1 MCDTF
6 DAHNGN
12 GVIVNK
18 KSYKE
23 ILETLKTDILSG
35 KYSSCHAFPSVGT
48 LVRKFGVA
56 RGTVHHAFDELAHQ
70 GLISRKQGRGTFV
83 TNNATSRKIG
93 LIVPGVACTDFF
105 QPIVSEINQLARQED
120 YTLLFAEV
128 FSMDREERIHQVREL
143 AAEFIKKRVAGVIYE
158 PLAEPGGKEANEH
171 ILRVFNRARIPV
183 VLIDCDIVPFPQRS
197 EYDVVGVNDV
207 EAGAKIAEH
216 LLSVGAKKIHFL
228 ICKLCPTTYN
238 NRLYG
243 AEAALIKAGRFKK
256 GAVLYAEAND
266 LAALKRHIRKN
277 GKPDAFVCSNDAIAA
292 EFKQTLE
299 KAGLSVPK
307 DILLTGFADMPVASL
322 MTPPLTTI
330 RQERDQLGGAAFRR
344 LLARIANP
352 TLPANE
358 IFFPAPLVVRESTR
372 KTFKHRPQRSKR
384 KE

>member
-1 MCDTF
+1 MCDTVNVE
-6 DAHNGN
+6 NGN
-12 GVIVNK
+12 GVALDN
-18 KSYKE
+18 KSYKGIVE
-23 ILETLKTDILSG
+23 ALKKDILSG

-105 QPIVSEINQLARQED
+105 QPIVSEINQLARKED

-158 PLAEPGGKEANEH
+158 PLAEPGGKDANEH
-171 ILRVFNRARIPV
+171 ILRVFKRARIPV

-207 EAGAKIAEH
+207 EAGAKIAAH
-216 LLSVGAKKIHFL
+216 LIEVGAKKIHFL
-228 ICKLCPTTYN
+228 ISKLCPTTFL

-243 AEAALIKAGRFKK
+243 AEAELIRAGRFKK
-256 GAVLYAEAND
+256 GSVLSAEAND
-266 LAALKRHIRKN
+266 LAALKRHIRKH

-292 EFKQTLE
+292 EFRQTLE

-307 DILLTGFADMPVASL
+307 DVLLTGFADMPVASL

-330 RQERDQLGGAAFRR
+330 RQERDQLGGRAFKR
-344 LLARIANP
+344 LLERIANP
-352 TLPANE
+352 LLPANE
-358 IFFPAPLVVRESTR
+358 IFFPAPLVVRESTTRR
-372 KTFKHRPQRSKR
+372 KVKK
-384 KE
+384 

>member
-1 MCDTF
+1 MGEVYQMNATKYGTLF
-6 DAHNGN
+6 D
-12 GVIVNK
+12 
-18 KSYKE
+18 
-23 ILETLKTDILSG
+23 TLKNEILSG
-35 KYSSCHAFPSVGT
+35 KYRSNLPFPSVRALINRFKLSDRT
-48 LVRKFGVA
+48 VR
-56 RGTVHHAFDELAHQ
+56 HALDELFTQ

-83 TNNATSRKIG
+83 TGTAMSRKIG

-128 FSMDREERIHQVREL
+128 FSTDREERIHQVREL
-143 AAEFIKKRVAGVIYE
+143 AAEFIKKHVAGVIYE
-158 PLAEPGGKEANEH
+158 PLAEPGGAEANEH

-228 ICKLCPTTYN
+228 ICKLCPTTYS

-256 GAVLYAEAND
+256 CSVLYAEAND

-307 DILLTGFADMPVASL
+307 DVLLTGFADLPIAAL
-322 MTPPLTTI
+322 MSPPLTTI
-330 RQERDQLGGAAFRR
+330 RQERDQLGERAFKR
-344 LLARIANP
+344 LLERVANP
-352 TLPANE
+352 ALPANE
-358 IFFPAPLVVRESTR
+358 IFFPAPLVVRESTM
-372 KTFKHRPQRSKR
+372 KR
-384 KE
+384 KVKR

>member
-1 MCDTF
+1 MKRESARSVQILKTLKD
-6 DAHNGN
+6 
-12 GVIVNK
+12 
-18 KSYKE
+18 E
-23 ILETLKTDILSG
+23 ILTGRYAK
-35 KYSSCHAFPSVGT
+35 ARVFPSEVA
-48 LVRKFGVA
+48 LSRRFGVS
-56 RGTVHHAFDELAHQ
+56 RSMMTIVVGELEKQ
-70 GLISRKQGRGTFV
+70 GLVSRKQGHGTFV

-143 AAEFIKKRVAGVIYE
+143 AADFIKKRVAGVIYE
-158 PLAEPGGKEANEH
+158 PLAEPGGKDANEH
-171 ILRVFNRARIPV
+171 ILRAFKRANIPV

-197 EYDVVGVNDV
+197 DYDVVGVNDV

-216 LLSVGAKKIHFL
+216 LLSVGARKIHFL

-243 AEAALIKAGRFKK
+243 AEAALIKAGKFKK
-256 GAVLYAEAND
+256 GSILYAEAND
-266 LAALKRHIRKN
+266 LAALKRHIRKH

-307 DILLTGFADMPVASL
+307 DVLLTGFADMAVSSL
-322 MTPPLTTI
+322 MSPPLTTI
-330 RQERDQLGGAAFRR
+330 RQARDQLGGAAFRR
-344 LLARIANP
+344 WLERIANP

-358 IFFPAPLVVRESTR
+358 ILFPAPLVVRESTM
-372 KTFKHRPQRSKR
+372 KTGRRR
-384 KE
+384 VG

>member
-1 MCDTF
+1 MCDKF
-6 DAHNGN
+6 DAQNGD
-12 GVIVNK
+12 GVILNK

-48 LVRKFGVA
+48 LVRRFGVA

-105 QPIVSEINQLARQED
+105 QPIVSEINQLARKED

-128 FSMDREERIHQVREL
+128 FSMDREERVHQVREL

-158 PLAEPGGKEANEH
+158 PLAEPGGKDANEH
-171 ILRVFNRARIPV
+171 ILRVFNRANIPV
-183 VLIDCDIVPFPQRS
+183 VLIDCDIVPFPRRS

-243 AEAALIKAGRFKK
+243 AEAALVKAGRFKK
-256 GAVLYAEAND
+256 ASVLSAEAND
-266 LAALKRHIRKN
+266 LAALKRHIRKY

-292 EFKQTLE
+292 EFRQTLE
-299 KAGLSVPK
+299 KAGLSVPR
-307 DILLTGFADMPVASL
+307 DVLLTGFADLPIAAL
-322 MTPPLTTI
+322 MSPPLTTI
-330 RQERDQLGGAAFRR
+330 RQERDQLGGRAFKR
-344 LLARIANP
+344 LLERIANP
-352 TLPANE
+352 MLPANE
-358 IFFPAPLVVRESTR
+358 IFFPAPLVVRESTAR
-372 KTFKHRPQRSKR
+372 KKR
-384 KE
+384 AR

>member
-1 MCDTF
+1 MNEAKYSTL
-6 DAHNGN
+6 
-12 GVIVNK
+12 
-18 KSYKE
+18 YKA
-23 ILETLKTDILSG
+23 LKNDILSG
-35 KYSSCHAFPSVGT
+35 KYASEKLLPSENALT
-48 LVRKFGVA
+48 RRFGVC
-56 RGTVHHAFDELAHQ
+56 RSTVQQAFRELEKI
-70 GLISRKQGRGTFV
+70 GLISRSRGRGTFV
-83 TNNATSRKIG
+83 SNNATSRKIG

-105 QPIVSEINQLARQED
+105 QPIVSEINQLARKED

-158 PLAEPGGKEANEH
+158 PLAEPGGAEANEH
-171 ILRVFNRARIPV
+171 ILRVFKRANIPV

-216 LLSVGAKKIHFL
+216 LLSVGARKMHFL

-243 AEAALIKAGRFKK
+243 AEAALSKAGKFKK
-256 GAVLYAEAND
+256 GSVLYAEAND

-307 DILLTGFADMPVASL
+307 DVLLTGFADLPVASL

-330 RQERDQLGGAAFRR
+330 RQERDQLGGRSFK
-344 LLARIANP
+344 LLLERMANP

-358 IFFPAPLVVRESTR
+358 IFFPAPLVARESTKKISR
-372 KTFKHRPQRSKR
+372 RSTR
-384 KE
+384 

>member
-12 GVIVNK
+12 GAIVNK

-83 TNNATSRKIG
+83 TTNATSRKIG

-128 FSMDREERIHQVREL
+128 FSMDRDERIHQVREL
-143 AAEFIKKRVAGVIYE
+143 AADFIKKRVAGVIYE

-171 ILRVFNRARIPV
+171 ILRVFKRARIPV

-207 EAGAKIAEH
+207 EAGAKIANH
-216 LLSVGAKKIHFL
+216 LIEVGAKKVHFL
-228 ICKLCPTTYN
+228 ISKLCPTTFL

-243 AEAALIKAGRFKK
+243 AEAELIRAGQFKR
-256 GAVLYAEAND
+256 GNVLYAEPED
-266 LAALKRHIRKN
+266 VAALKRHIRKY
-277 GKPDAFVCSNDAIAA
+277 GKPDAFVCSNDPNAA
-292 EFKQTLE
+292 VFCKTLE

-330 RQERDQLGGAAFRR
+330 RQERDQLGGRAFKR
-344 LLARIANP
+344 LLERIANP
-352 TLPANE
+352 ELPANE
-358 IFFPAPLVVRESTR
+358 IFFPAPLVVRESTM
-372 KTFKHRPQRSKR
+372 KR
-384 KE
+384 KVKK

>member
-1 MCDTF
+1 MGGLYSSLV
-6 DAHNGN
+6 A
-12 GVIVNK
+12 
-18 KSYKE
+18 
-23 ILETLKTDILSG
+23 TLRTDILGG
-35 KYSSCHAFPSVGT
+35 KYRVGQPFPSVRALSRRCGCSDAT
-48 LVRKFGVA
+48 AQRVL
-56 RGTVHHAFDELAHQ
+56 DELFRQ

-83 TNNATSRKIG
+83 TGQGASRRIG

-105 QPIVSEINQLARQED
+105 QPIVSEINQLARAND

-128 FSMDREERIHQVREL
+128 FSLDREKRIHQVREL

-216 LLSVGAKKIHFL
+216 LLSAGAKKIHFL

-266 LAALKRHIRKN
+266 LAALKRHIKKH

-292 EFKQTLE
+292 EFRQTLE

-307 DILLTGFADMPVASL
+307 DVLLTGFADMPVASL
-322 MTPPLTTI
+322 MTPSLTTI
-330 RQERDQLGGAAFRR
+330 HQERDQLGGAAFRR
-344 LLARIANP
+344 LQDRIVNP
-352 TLPANE
+352 MLPANE
-358 IFFPAPLVVRESTR
+358 ILFPAPLVVRESTMRR
-372 KTFKHRPQRSKR
+372 KVKK
-384 KE
+384 

>member
-1 MCDTF
+1 MGGLYSSLVT
-6 DAHNGN
+6 
-12 GVIVNK
+12 
-18 KSYKE
+18 
-23 ILETLKTDILSG
+23 TLRTDILGG
-35 KYSSCHAFPSVGT
+35 KYRVGQPFPSVRALSRHYSCSDAT
-48 LVRKFGVA
+48 AQRVL
-56 RGTVHHAFDELAHQ
+56 DELFRQ

-83 TNNATSRKIG
+83 TGQGASRRIG

-105 QPIVSEINQLARQED
+105 QPIVSEINQLARAND

-128 FSMDREERIHQVREL
+128 FSLDREKRIHQVREL

-266 LAALKRHIRKN
+266 LAALKRHIKKY

-307 DILLTGFADMPVASL
+307 DILLTGFADLPIAAL
-322 MTPPLTTI
+322 MSPPLTTI
-330 RQERDQLGGAAFRR
+330 RQERDKMGGAAFRR
-344 LLARIANP
+344 LLERIENP
-352 TLPANE
+352 MLPANE
-358 IFFPAPLVVRESTR
+358 IFFPAPLVVRESTM
-372 KTFKHRPQRSKR
+372 KR
-384 KE
+384 KVKK